1 MKLILFKPNRVLNL
15 LKIYTSVFNCAQRQV
30 PLRKILTVI
39 KDIIEVLLEMS
50 VSNLSSVVTIR
61 NVIEERH
68 GIMLIQV
75 VDSIY
80 KSTWANLA
88 WVATSI
94 TEVHV

>member
-1 MKLILFKPNRVLNL
+1 MFSTVHGVKSF
-15 LKIYTSVFNCAQRQV
+15 
-30 PLRKILTVI
+30 RKILTVI
-39 KDIIEVLLEMS
+39 KYIIEVLFEMS
-50 VSNLSSVVTIR
+50 VSDLSSVVTLR

-75 VDSIY
+75 VDYIY

-88 WVATSI
+88 WDATSI